1 MQWYV
6 LCGDDRCSRGADEL
20 ESVLAVVVIAQI
32 CEAIAVVQQHEDT
45 LRQVEI
51 KYSDAPGSTSGDA
64 DAPGARELDIVLNFP
79 SYGFHLLFEPETQL
93 LRMVEVYDVT
103 RIQLR

>member
-1 MQWYV
+1 M
-6 LCGDDRCSRGADEL
+6 CGPFTCANVRVRGRF
-20 ESVLAVVVIAQI
+20 VQI

-51 KYSDAPGSTSGDA
+51 KYSDSPASSGIEETPA
-64 DAPGARELDIVLNFP
+64 TRELDIVVNFP